1 MPGFRACAATP
12 NASSDCA
19 DGVCV
24 LPQTSLAFLA
34 LSVGSEISMEVTE
47 KVVREVAAL
56 AQLRVKAGEMAGL
69 AAGMKNILDLA
80 EQMQSVETDGVE
92 PVSNPLDATQ
102 VMRADEVTESDQ
114 RERFQAIAPETEG
127 AHYLVPRVIE

>member
-1 MPGFRACAATP
+1 
-12 NASSDCA
+12 
-19 DGVCV
+19 
-24 LPQTSLAFLA
+24 
-34 LSVGSEISMEVTE
+34 MEVTE
-47 KVVREVAAL
+47 KVVRDVAAL
-56 AQLRVKAGEMAGL
+56 AQLRVDAEDIAGL

-80 EQMQSVETDGVE
+80 EQMRSVETEGVE

-102 VMRADEVTESDQ
+102 VMRPDEVTESDQ

>member
-1 MPGFRACAATP
+1 
-12 NASSDCA
+12 
-19 DGVCV
+19 
-24 LPQTSLAFLA
+24 
-34 LSVGSEISMEVTE
+34 MEVTE
-47 KVVREVAAL
+47 KVVRDVAAL
-56 AQLRVKAGEMAGL
+56 AQLRVKAGETAGI

-114 RERFQAIAPETEG
+114 RERFRAIAPETEG

>member
-1 MPGFRACAATP
+1 
-12 NASSDCA
+12 
-19 DGVCV
+19 
-24 LPQTSLAFLA
+24 
-34 LSVGSEISMEVTE
+34 MEVTE
-47 KVVREVAAL
+47 KVVRDVAAL
-56 AQLRVKAGEMAGL
+56 AQLRVKAVETAGL

-127 AHYLVPRVIE
+127 AHYLVPRVVE

>member
-1 MPGFRACAATP
+1 
-12 NASSDCA
+12 
-19 DGVCV
+19 
-24 LPQTSLAFLA
+24 
-34 LSVGSEISMEVTE
+34 MEVTE
-47 KVVREVAAL
+47 KVVRDVAAL
-56 AQLRVKAGEMAGL
+56 AQLRVKAGETAGL

-114 RERFQAIAPETEG
+114 HERFQAIAPETEG